1 MGPYGSIPGRGSLA
15 ITGASAIGLAQAGLV
30 ALAIGIVLVTTAAV
44 AVRIGWR
51 RRREV
56 SSR

>member
-1 MGPYGSIPGRGSLA
+1 MGPYGSIPGRGALA
-15 ITGASAIGLAQAGLV
+15 LTGVSASGLAMLGLT
-30 ALAIGIVLVTTAAV
+30 ALAIGITTVVVMAV

-51 RRREV
+51 RRQGV